1 MPALPSSARYAMLG
15 AQSGT
20 DFVRLPDGSL
30 IMTGN
35 RQVQQPGMLDRLR
48 AAASSIIPAG
58 IFKRTAEPSVPWW
71 IAQPQVAA
79 QGAAPAPAPTNAPS
93 APGQQAWDAIAKEA
107 AHEEAIKNQ
116 LGDFSQKVLNSP
128 QLIEGRWLFPGK

>member
-1 MPALPSSARYAMLG
+1 MPALPSSARYAMISP
-15 AQSGT
+15 QSGT

-71 IAQPQVAA
+71 IAQPQAAA
-79 QGAAPAPAPTNAPS
+79 QAAPAPAPTNAPS
-93 APGQQAWDAIAKEA
+93 APGQQAWDAIAREA

-116 LGDFSQKVLNSP
+116 LGDLSTRVMNSP
-128 QLIEGRWLFPGK
+128 QLIEGKWFR

>member
-1 MPALPSSARYAMLG
+1 MPALPSSARYAML
-15 AQSGT
+15 APQSGT

-35 RQVQQPGMLDRLR
+35 KPVQQPGMLDRLR

-58 IFKRTAEPSVPWW
+58 MFKRTAEPSVPWW
-71 IAQPQVAA
+71 IAQPQSAV
-79 QGAAPAPAPTNAPS
+79 QGAAQAPAPTNAPS

-107 AHEEAIKNQ
+107 AHEEAIASQ
-116 LGDFSQKVLNSP
+116 LGDVSKRILASP
-128 QLIEGRWLFPGK
+128 QLVEGKWFR

>member
-1 MPALPSSARYAMLG
+1 ML
-15 AQSGT
+15 APQSGT

-58 IFKRTAEPSVPWW
+58 MFKRTAEPSVPWW
-71 IAQPQVAA
+71 IAQPQAAA
-79 QGAAPAPAPTNAPS
+79 QGAAPVPAPTNAPS
-93 APGQQAWDAIAKEA
+93 ARGQEDWNAIAREA
-107 AHEEAIKNQ
+107 AHEEAIASQ
-116 LGDFSQKVLNSP
+116 LGDVSKRILASP
-128 QLIEGRWLFPGK
+128 ELIEGRWFAPRK